1 MATIMESSRSQSRA
15 LELDAQ
21 EGIGEQQAPLL
32 QQRHVV
38 VPDRL
43 GEGAALAEPWPP
55 EVIDV
60 LRRDLAHRPALR
72 DLPVGPRQ
80 GLQPDGAHPRLLDA
94 AAANRHAVAFHET

>member
-1 MATIMESSRSQSRA
+1 MQVLRTGAGLGRWLPLGA

-21 EGIGEQQAPLL
+21 EWIGEQQAPLL

-43 GEGAALAEPWPP
+43 TEGAPLAEPWSP

-72 DLPVGPRQ
+72 DLPVDPRQ
-80 GLQPDGAHPRLLDA
+80 RFQLDSAHRRLLDA
-94 AAANRHAVAFHET
+94 AAGNR